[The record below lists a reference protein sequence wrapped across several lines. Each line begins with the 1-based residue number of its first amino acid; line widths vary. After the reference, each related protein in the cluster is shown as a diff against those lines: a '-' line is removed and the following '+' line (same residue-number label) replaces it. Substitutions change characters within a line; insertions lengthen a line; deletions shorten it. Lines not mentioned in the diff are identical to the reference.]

1 MKLQSIRFRM
11 TFWFTAVLIVISA
24 VIVLSLYTA
33 VRLNLRST
41 VRGYLIGMVEEN
53 ADKITF
59 SPDGRPGAG
68 TSAIPYKDGTLL
80 IDDAFMDIVNN
91 VRAALYTEDGVLLY
105 GENPLVRKEAPEA
118 FSASRIWRKRTADGW
133 YLVYD
138 RKLPLSDG
146 VTLWIRG
153 TVSEEEI
160 NGKLAEMIRLSL
172 LFLPVVLAAALLSG
186 YFLTTRMLSPIRQL
200 EETAERIS
208 SGGDL
213 ALRLPVSRANDELSG
228 LAKVF
233 NRMLGRLERAFRTE
247 QQFTSDV
254 SHELRTPLAVILA
267 QCDAVLDRQREAE
280 EYEDALRVIRRQGRR
295 MNTLVSEMLDFTRIE
310 QGEGRYPMEELS
322 LSGIAEEAA
331 EAARLL
337 AERGMT
343 LSAHIEQGVT
353 VCGNRTL
360 LLRLLTNL
368 LDNARRYGKEDGHIA
383 VELRADPTNQR
394 VLLCVRDDGPGIREE
409 DRDRI
414 FERFYRGD
422 ASRASPGCGLGLSM
436 VKAIADL
443 HRAEIT
449 LESRIGEGSS
459 FTVAF
464 PALKKTS

>member
-11 TFWFTAVLIVISA
+11 TFWFTVVLIFISA

-41 VRGYLIGMVEEN
+41 VRGYLVGMVEEN
-53 ADKITF
+53 VDKITF
-59 SPDGRPGAG
+59 ESDGRPGAG
-68 TSAIPYKDGTLL
+68 TSAIPLKNGTLL
-80 IDDAFMDIVNN
+80 IDEAFMDIVNN
-91 VRAALYTEDGVLLY
+91 VRAALYTEDGTLLY

-118 FSASRIWRKRTADGW
+118 FSESKIWRKKTSEGW

-138 RKLPLSDG
+138 RKLPLSNE

-160 NGKLAEMIRLSL
+160 NGRLAEMIRLSL
-172 LFLPVVLAAALLSG
+172 LFLPIVLAAALMLG

-213 ALRLPVSRANDELSG
+213 ALRLPVSKANDEMAS

-233 NRMLGRLERAFRTE
+233 NRMLERLDRSFRTE
-247 QQFTSDV
+247 QQFTSDA

-280 EYEDALRVIRRQGRR
+280 EYENALRVIRRQGRR

-310 QGEGRYPMEELS
+310 QGEGRYPMEEIS
-322 LSGIAEEAA
+322 LSGIAEEAS

-343 LSAHIEQGVT
+343 LSAHIDANVN
-353 VCGNRTL
+353 VHGNRTL
-360 LLRLLTNL
+360 LSRLLTNL
-368 LDNARRYGKEDGHIA
+368 LDNARRYGKEDGHIT
-383 VELRADPTNQR
+383 VEVRADQKNHR
-394 VLLCVRDDGPGIREE
+394 AVLSVRDDGPGIREE
-409 DRDRI
+409 DKERI

-422 ASRASPGCGLGLSM
+422 SSRTSPGCGLGLSM

-449 LESRIGEGSS
+449 VESRIGEGST
-459 FTVAF
+459 FTVIF
-464 PALKKTS
+464 PV